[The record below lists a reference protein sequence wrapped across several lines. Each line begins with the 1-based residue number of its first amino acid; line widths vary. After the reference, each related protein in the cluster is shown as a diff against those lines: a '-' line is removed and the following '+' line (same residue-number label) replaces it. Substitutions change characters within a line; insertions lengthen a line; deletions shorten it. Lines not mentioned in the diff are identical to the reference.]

1 MTKKSLHIELRM
13 LKEKLKKVETFSE
26 FVTLSMDGNRITTA
40 IYEKGHSKT
49 DLKLI
54 LSWELQKE
62 KTRDAFRKKLAA

>member
-1 MTKKSLHIELRM
+1 M
-13 LKEKLKKVETFSE
+13 LKEKLKKVETVSE
-26 FVTLSMDGNRITTA
+26 FVTLSLAGNSITAA

-62 KTRDAFRKKLAA
+62 KVRDQFRKKLAA